1 MDDFKGVVDGGALH
15 WLANWDY
22 YSAPHNMNF
31 FVFFAFDLATELFH
45 EIALPKD
52 AKFNAFG
59 AGAEAEI
66 FFRGQDA
73 KIFKGDECPP
83 RTPWLRHCFGALGGN
98 LAATSHEYT
107 RKYTEGEINVDV
119 DICVMED
126 RAKQSRTKLYRILG
140 NRWSKHPRPLAYLRS
155 GTQILLKGYNRC
167 SSPILYNPRNGKVED
182 LYNEE
187 VMQKF
192 IVGLS

>member
-15 WLANWDY
+15 WLAYWDY

-45 EIALPKD
+45 EIALPKN
-52 AKFNAFG
+52 AKFNA
-59 AGAEAEI
+59 
-66 FFRGQDA
+66 
-73 KIFKGDECPP
+73 
-83 RTPWLRHCFGALGGN
+83 FGALGGN

-119 DICVMED
+119 DISVMED
-126 RAKQSRTKLYRILG
+126 RAKQSRTKLYRITG
-140 NRWSKHPRPLAYLRS
+140 NRWSKYPRPLAYLRS

-167 SSPILYNPRNGKVED
+167 SSPILYNPRDGKVED